1 MIKKIYL
8 LTFFLY
14 IERECDVNIRLID
27 SVYEM
32 ALIENHADQRKNV
45 FKKDTQ
51 VRLAIIEIM
60 NEKTTITVK
69 KISQRANI
77 SIPSIRNYIQDL
89 ERTGEL
95 ITRRQGNGKENK
107 ILHMW
112 LTEEAINATYH
123 QFLTCLP
130 ENDKVRLFTLLEG
143 RINEEK

>member
-1 MIKKIYL
+1 M
-8 LTFFLY
+8 T
-14 IERECDVNIRLID
+14 
-27 SVYEM
+27 
-32 ALIENHADQRKNV
+32 LIENHTEQRKNV

-77 SIPSIRNYIQDL
+77 SIPSIRNYVQDL
-89 ERTGEL
+89 ERAGEL
-95 ITRRQGNGKENK
+95 ITRRHGKGKENK

-112 LTEEAINATYH
+112 LTEEAINETYH

-130 ENDKVRLFTLLEG
+130 ENDKVRLFTLLEEK
-143 RINEEK
+143 INNKQ